1 MLHFHVCVDLS
12 LKFLDLVVVK
22 NDITI
27 LVALVFKLL
36 QYHFLFN

>member
-12 LKFLDLVVVK
+12 LKFLDLVVV
-22 NDITI
+22 ITI